1 MDQYKDLIKHP
12 QARLE
17 KKAYE
22 AFVTEFEKGTK
33 HIGQRFGQA
42 FYEHFELHKV
52 KDSLT
57 KRRFEKV
64 HALDGKKAKAAIRE
78 IFVFE

>member
-17 KKAYE
+17 KKAYDS
-22 AFVTEFEKGTK
+22 FVAEFEKGTK
-33 HIGQRFGQA
+33 YLGLRYGQA
-42 FYEHFELHKV
+42 FYEHFELNKIR
-52 KDSLT
+52 DSLT
-57 KRRFEKV
+57 KRRFEKLSQ
-64 HALDGKKAKAAIRE
+64 LDGTKAKAAIRE